1 MRRGRLVAV
10 VLFCLGSACPIPV
23 LADEPSQQES
33 PSDLA
38 REGVENLMRAL
49 NALIEMIPQYE
60 LPEMNEDGDIIIRR
74 KRSPDKKPVEE
85 PDQTQT

>member
-1 MRRGRLVAV
+1 MRRGRFVAV
-10 VLFCLGSACPIPV
+10 VLFCLGSAWPV
-23 LADEPSQQES
+23 PALADEPSREES

-60 LPEMNEDGDIIIRR
+60 LPELNENGDIIIRR
-74 KRSPDKKPVEE
+74 KRDPEKKPVEE